1 MNGLADALTVAAV
14 VGSGV
19 VTGIL
24 WIFSNTVMPSLAQHG
39 EGAATMVTINERILN
54 PLFLLLFMGTTVVCV
69 AVAALTLLGH
79 GRGGLPA
86 VIGAGVYVVGVFGVT
101 AALNVPMNNAL
112 AASPP
117 GTAEAAEYW
126 RIYLVRWTRWNTV
139 RSILGIVA
147 TTLLAAA
154 LLGG

>member
-1 MNGLADALTVAAV
+1 MNALADALTVAAV
-14 VGSGV
+14 VGGGV

-24 WIFSNTVMPSLAQHG
+24 LIFSNTVMPSLARHG

-54 PLFLLLFMGTTVVCV
+54 PIFLLLFMGTTVVCV

-79 GRGGLPA
+79 GRGGWLA

-112 AASPP
+112 AATRP
-117 GTAEAAEYW
+117 GSGEATEYW

-139 RSILGIVA
+139 RSVLGIVA

-154 LLGG
+154 LLRG